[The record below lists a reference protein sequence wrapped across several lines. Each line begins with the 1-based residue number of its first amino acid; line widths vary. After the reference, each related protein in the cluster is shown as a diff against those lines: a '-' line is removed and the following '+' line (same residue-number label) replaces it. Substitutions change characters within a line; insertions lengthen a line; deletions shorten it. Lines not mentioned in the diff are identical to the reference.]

1 MTPANPV
8 EDGPVRLTRYAHGGG
23 CACKIPPGEL
33 ETIVAGLKAPHPGAT
48 GSPAGE
54 LIVGLDD
61 GDDAAVVRIG
71 GDRAVVV
78 TADFFTPVADDPY
91 DWGRIAAANALS
103 DVYAVGGEPLV
114 AVNLLGW
121 PRDRL
126 PLDLVKEVLR
136 GGLDVAREAGCH
148 VSGGHSVDDPEP
160 KYGMAV
166 TGLADPARLLRIDA
180 ARPGLPIS
188 LTKPLGIGVLN
199 ARHKATG
206 EVFAQAV
213 TAMTTLNRDGA
224 RAALA
229 AGVECATDVTGFGLL
244 GHLYK
249 LSRASGVTAVV
260 DVAAVPYLEGARQ
273 ALRDGYVSGG
283 TRRNLDWV
291 RPRLDP
297 GGFGE
302 DELLLLADAQTSG
315 GLLVAGEVTG
325 APVIGELV
333 PLDGPHLRLR

>member
-1 MTPANPV
+1 MTSANPV
-8 EDGPVRLTRYAHGGG
+8 EDGQVRLTRYAHGGG

-33 ETIVAGLKAPHPGAT
+33 EAIVAGLKSPDPGAT
-48 GSPAGE
+48 GAPAGE

-78 TADFFTPVADDPY
+78 TADFFTPVVDDPY
-91 DWGRIAAANALS
+91 DWGRVAAANALS

-213 TAMTTLNRDGA
+213 NTMTTLNRDAA

-260 DVAAVPYLEGARQ
+260 DVAAVPYLEGARR
-273 ALRDGYVSGG
+273 ALGDGYVSGG

-315 GLLVAGEVTG
+315 GLLVAGEVPG
-325 APVIGELV
+325 APVVGELV